1 MVDERSDVQFPLWR
15 KKVDGSLLQHAMTVI
30 PEWVKH
36 GVFDIVEVF
45 PGSSK
50 KDPSSKVTVEFI
62 DDKKSTFHEGWVTT
76 TKFGEIVTFG

>member
-15 KKVDGSLLQHAMTVI
+15 KKVDGSLFQHAMTVI

-45 PGSSK
+45 PGSRK
-50 KDPSSKVTVEFI
+50 KDPSSKVTVEF
-62 DDKKSTFHEGWVTT
+62 
-76 TKFGEIVTFG
+76 